1 MTTEVKVVCGDCWR
15 LDQFVCRPWCA
26 YCKELELFWLKN
38 WNTSDLS
45 IGQSYYRFCTHSSLC
60 VMAALVHGMP
70 MAQNT
75 VGLVGRCRTMAD
87 VEMIALHSTYTTTE
101 YHSARHAQY
110 IAQFNSLKRNHHP
123 VLPTRELR
131 LGSISIPLSKVANW
145 LCTPS
150 STTSGLCA

>member
-1 MTTEVKVVCGDCWR
+1 
-15 LDQFVCRPWCA
+15 
-26 YCKELELFWLKN
+26 
-38 WNTSDLS
+38 
-45 IGQSYYRFCTHSSLC
+45 
-60 VMAALVHGMP
+60 MAALVHGMP

-101 YHSARHAQY
+101 YPSARHAQY

-131 LGSISIPLSKVANW
+131 LGSISIPLSKVAN
-145 LCTPS
+145 
-150 STTSGLCA
+150 